1 MGFQEVEVRE
11 FTQVWQLRDADETI
25 AIMCTGTVRTGAL
38 LTARSPAD
46 LAAIHAAVRTVCD
59 AYHHY
64 GGIGVPMPAVL
75 AIGPRLIG
83 A

>member
-25 AIMCTGTVRTGAL
+25 AIMCTGTL